1 MCIPWGSTAP
11 ELHCCFLSV
20 SPLSLHPL
28 PSLISNCLN
37 LPFGTQGRSW
47 RLESVPYEQEEHG
60 KASVLRRPTGPCSAS
75 LLPAAGQLLSQPP
88 VFRSPDVQEEADL
101 GVPTCPGTRVPPPE
115 RYLWFPWLHVR
126 GTPSADSSLKNSS
139 PSAFCL
145 FQGFIFIPQGGP

>member
-1 MCIPWGSTAP
+1 MEAGLC
-11 ELHCCFLSV
+11 
-20 SPLSLHPL
+20 SLQTR
-28 PSLISNCLN
+28 N
-37 LPFGTQGRSW
+37 R
-47 RLESVPYEQEEHG
+47 EHG

-88 VFRSPDVQEEADL
+88 VFRSPDVQEGADL

-126 GTPSADSSLKNSS
+126 GIPSADSSLKKSL

-145 FQGFIFIPQGGP
+145 FQVSIFIPQGGP

>member
-1 MCIPWGSTAP
+1 M
-11 ELHCCFLSV
+11 
-20 SPLSLHPL
+20 SPHPL
-28 PSLISNCLN
+28 PSLINNCSN

-47 RLESVPYEQEEHG
+47 RLRPIPYKQEMGDTE
-60 KASVLRRPTGPCSAS
+60 KTSMPRRPTGPCSAS

-115 RYLWFPWLHVR
+115 RYLWFPWLHLR

-145 FQGFIFIPQGGP
+145 FQGFIFIPHGGP